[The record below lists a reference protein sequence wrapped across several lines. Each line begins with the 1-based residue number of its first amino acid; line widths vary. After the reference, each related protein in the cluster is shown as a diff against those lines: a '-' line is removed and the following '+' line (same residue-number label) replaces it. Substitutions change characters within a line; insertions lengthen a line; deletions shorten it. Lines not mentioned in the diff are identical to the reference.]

1 MSSIDVTADDFRF
14 PAGQSARTR
23 DLLVNLGFES
33 VLARFTDQQPGYRYD
48 FGNLDLHASQVTN
61 LYCRPEIL
69 FTGVISMPRML
80 GSVEF
85 SLPLELESYEQ
96 CVALIAHNIGRAFV
110 PEIPTPWLL
119 LGRSWEEHL
128 PGRRELRLYQ
138 QRPQC
143 HVDADWFKVAVK
155 KLAAAGEDADQTET
169 FSVSFLENVL
179 KFDLSKTCLVMP
191 AAGTSW
197 AQNYVCLATGLK
209 HLSRRT
215 PSSGVS
221 ISVWENCLTIGRL
234 QLQLEMPLEPG
245 RGTKA
250 EIPFEE
256 RPSAR

>member
-14 PAGQSARTR
+14 PAGQSVCTR
-23 DLLVNLGFES
+23 DVLVNLGFES
-33 VLARFTDQQPGYRYD
+33 VLARFTDKQPGYRYD
-48 FGNLDLHASQVTN
+48 FGNLDLHASQATN
-61 LYCRPEIL
+61 LFGQQEIL
-69 FTGVISMPRML
+69 FTGVISMPRIL

-96 CVALIAHNIGRAFV
+96 GVALIAHNIGRAFV

-128 PGRRELRLYQ
+128 PGRRELVLYQ
-138 QRPQC
+138 RRPQC

-155 KLAAAGEDADQTET
+155 KLVDAGEEAHEAET

-179 KFDLSKTCLVMP
+179 KFDLSKTDLVMP

-197 AQNYVCLATGLK
+197 TQTYVCLATGLK

-215 PSSGVS
+215 PSRGVS
-221 ISVWENCLTIGRL
+221 ISVWENRLTIGRL

-245 RGTKA
+245 RGIKA
-250 EIPFEE
+250 EFPFEG

>member
-1 MSSIDVTADDFRF
+1 MASIDVTEDDFRF
-14 PAGQSARTR
+14 PAGQSVRTR

-48 FGNLDLHASQVTN
+48 FGNLDLQASQVTN

-96 CVALIAHNIGRAFV
+96 GVALIAHNIGRAFV

-128 PGRRELRLYQ
+128 LGRREPVLYQ

-155 KLAAAGEDADQTET
+155 KLVAAGKEAHEAET

-179 KFDLSKTCLVMP
+179 KIDLAKTGLLMP

-197 AQNYVCLATGLK
+197 AQTYVCLATRLK

-221 ISVWENCLTIGRL
+221 ISVWENRLTIGRL
-234 QLQLEMPLEPG
+234 QLQLGMHLEPG
-245 RGTKA
+245 HGIKA
-250 EIPFEE
+250 EFPFED